1 MRRLLSALAV
11 VAFLLPQVGAQ
22 AAPPEAPPDKATEA
36 APSAPPPAETAA
48 QIPAAAPDKT
58 PSTDQAAAT
67 AKTAP
72 AKTPDIVPEAK
83 QAVAALC
90 AYLKSQPVV
99 ALHAEETVEKTYPG
113 GKTIQLAREVDVA
126 LKRPDKLFIR
136 IFGDDRDRVIVYDG
150 KTLAMADLDKGVYA
164 TVDAP
169 PTVEALLDNL
179 AAKYG
184 LSLPLADFLG
194 SEACAKLLDHVQ
206 VGDDLGTH
214 LAAGLPCRHLAFTQP
229 DVDWQLWIE
238 QGTAP
243 LPRKL
248 VITDKQKMGWP
259 QYAVTFTGFDF
270 QPSLPEKLFTFTPE
284 KNARKI
290 EFLPLARPQGQA
302 K

>member
-1 MRRLLSALAV
+1 MINKIYILLFV
-11 VAFLLPQVGAQ
+11 VCIFIFMGCNSEDKLLPKLDYYELQLANGNHASPQFGAQ
-22 AAPPEAPPDKATEA
+22 
-36 APSAPPPAETAA
+36 
-48 QIPAAAPDKT
+48 QLV
-58 PSTDQAAAT
+58 DQAR
-67 AKTAP
+67 
-72 AKTPDIVPEAK
+72 VGL
-83 QAVAALC
+83 AL
-90 AYLKSQPVV
+90 
-99 ALHAEETVEKTYPG
+99 G
-113 GKTIQLAREVDVA
+113 G
-126 LKRPDKLFIR
+126 F
-136 IFGDDRDRVIVYDG
+136 
-150 KTLAMADLDKGVYA
+150 
-164 TVDAP
+164 
-169 PTVEALLDNL
+169 
-179 AAKYG
+179 
-184 LSLPLADFLG
+184 
-194 SEACAKLLDHVQ
+194 HVQ